1 MLCLWASCHSLA
13 GQQESLGDYIREGLE
28 NNLALKQKEVNYSKS
43 LLVLRQSRSLFYPN
57 ISLDMR
63 YSAAKG
69 GRIIE
74 FPVGTML
81 NPVYQSLNYLL
92 GTQQFP
98 EIENMEFSFYRPAE
112 HDTRVRIVQPLL
124 DPKIYYN
131 ARIKQEMSQAVRA
144 DAGTYR
150 RELVAGIKTAYFNYL
165 KTLRISQLLDETRKL
180 LEENLRVN
188 EKLYDND
195 KVTIDNV
202 HRSKTEISKLDQ
214 QVATAR
220 KNNRVAAAYFNFLLN
235 RPLESSISD
244 DTSYDS
250 IPDLPELAALS
261 GQALNRREEL
271 QMLKSYA
278 RVADSYLSMNR
289 NEQLPRLYASVDYG
303 FQGTH
308 YEFNNRQDY
317 VFASLILHWNI
328 FHGFETR
335 ARIEEVRM
343 EQERLSARLEETR
356 QQIRLQATEAY
367 YDLMASMESV
377 HAAEEE
383 LLSARNAYRIVDRR
397 FREGQA
403 PLLEYMDARTAMT
416 QAGERLIISRYDY
429 HIKFAAL
436 ERASCLFP
444 LESDQE

>member
-43 LLVLRQSRSLFYPN
+43 LLLLRQSRSLFYPN

-63 YSAAKG
+63 YSAAQG

-98 EIENMEFSFYRPAE
+98 EIENMEFSFYRPTE
-112 HDTRVRIVQPLL
+112 HDTRVRLVQPLL

-144 DAGTYR
+144 DAGAYR

-244 DTSYDS
+244 DASYDS

-289 NEQLPRLYASVDYG
+289 NEQLPLLYASVDYG

-335 ARIEEVRM
+335 ARIEEARM
-343 EQERLSARLEETR
+343 EQERLSSRLEETR

-367 YDLMASMESV
+367 YDLIASMESV

-416 QAGERLIISRYDY
+416 QAGEHLIISRYDY